1 MNAHSVEK
9 QLNHLNQ
16 TADQALAGLHADR
29 HLMLR
34 IEKAAAQPQQETV
47 RRPVWKPV
55 LAGAMALAL
64 CVAVALPVLN
74 NSEPQPIL
82 TAQSAGNTKVSNE
95 VARNLPDNGV
105 TIGRSSTSSHRSLWA
120 ESTGTFPLV
129 GVNGKYYRM
138 LTMPTSVS
146 SGLLGD
152 SLGTIAEFT
161 TEPSLSGTDVLL
173 SNIAAFDEEVFEI
186 SGMGDT
192 LVATRVDGE
201 MRLFQ
206 RVGFNGYAV
215 RGGEKLADTLQIS
228 GHIRAMELG
237 DIGTVTDS
245 TVCEELFQILLD
257 SAAYESSGALYAQ
270 QYLTIELDNGLTV
283 QMAVRDESVA
293 ACGTW
298 SCPEFFEAFEDAMEQ

>member
-1 MNAHSVEK
+1 MNAHSIEK
-9 QLNHLNQ
+9 QLNSLNQ
-16 TADQALAGLHADR
+16 TADQALAGLKADR

-55 LAGAMALAL
+55 LVGAMALAL
-64 CVAVALPVLN
+64 CFAVTLPVLN
-74 NSEPQPIL
+74 SREQQPIL
-82 TAQSAGNTKVSNE
+82 TAQSAGATKASSE
-95 VARNLPDNGV
+95 VAKNLPDNGV
-105 TIGRSSTSSHRSLWA
+105 VISRSAASSQRSLWA

-138 LTMPTSVS
+138 LTMPTDVS
-146 SGLLGD
+146 SSLLGN

-192 LVATRVDGE
+192 LVAARVDGE

-206 RVGFNGYAV
+206 RVGFNGYAL
-215 RGGEKLADTLQIS
+215 RGGEALADTLQIS

-237 DIGTVTDS
+237 NVGTVTDS
-245 TVCEELFQILLD
+245 AVCEELFQILLD
-257 SAAYESSGALYAQ
+257 CAAYESSGALNAQ
-270 QYLTIELDNGLTV
+270 QYLMIELDNGVTV
-283 QMAVRDESVA
+283 QMAVRDESLA

-298 SCPEFFEAFEDAMEQ
+298 SCPEFFEAFEDAMDQ